1 MPRKPSKIFT
11 DKEMEIMQAVW
22 DLGEAGVK
30 DIQDRLPGDRHYNS
44 VLTIIRVLERKG
56 HLVHRAEGRAHIYR
70 AKVNQDKSRRRVL
83 SHLVKNVFG
92 GSAASMVLN
101 LVETGDLTRKELD
114 EIRRKISERS
124 NIKGEE

>member
-11 DKEMEIMQAVW
+11 DKEMEIMQVVW
-22 DLGEAGVK
+22 ELGEAGVK

-56 HLVHRAEGRAHIYR
+56 HLVHRSEGRAHVYR
-70 AKVNQDKSRRRVL
+70 AKVNQEKARRRVL

-114 EIRRKISERS
+114 EIRRKISERTDM
-124 NIKGEE
+124 KGED